1 MNTFKTKSAVFLG
14 TFVLV
19 LLIASLIWAG
29 ERVYS
34 RSGKISAINL
44 IDNVVVVEIPVPND
58 SMTVGGA
65 LAPNAKVTKGNR
77 AATLDDFTVGEPV
90 TVRWRV
96 TETGHTIEGLSG

>member
-1 MNTFKTKSAVFLG
+1 MNTFKTKSAIFLG

-19 LLIASLIWAG
+19 LLIASLVLAG
-29 ERVYS
+29 DRVYS
-34 RSGKISAINL
+34 RGGKISAINL
-44 IDNVVVVEIPVPND
+44 LDNVVVIEIPVPND

-77 AATLDDFTVGEPV
+77 PATLDDFKVGETV
-90 TVRWRV
+90 NVRWRV